1 MSLKLLSF
9 GLKVIFTESYDGLTL
24 PIKNLI
30 LTNSIYLAT
39 QTLSTLRTNISPSLY
54 GPCQSCPKI
63 VEGYLPPSSLIEQSC
78 GKNVLDDF
86 HGWLYLANAQ
96 L

>member
-1 MSLKLLSF
+1 MSFKLLSF

-39 QTLSTLRTNISPSLY
+39 QTLSTLRTNTSRPSMVRANLVL
-54 GPCQSCPKI
+54 KI

-78 GKNVLDDF
+78 AKNVF
-86 HGWLYLANAQ
+86 R
-96 L
+96 